1 VSSAATISPSSPGV
15 RTARRRW
22 PPLHVGMPLVR
33 DQAADAALGP
43 RAARGFPGGQ
53 SADGSG
59 THGVTCGIAGYGAYL
74 AFDERAGANPVGQAT
89 AGAVIV
95 SPTAEQRPARRRSC

>member
-15 RTARRRW
+15 RAARRWW

-33 DQAADAALGP
+33 DQAAGAALGP

-59 THGVTCGIAGYGAYL
+59 TRGVSCGIAGYAYL
-74 AFDERAGANPVGQAT
+74 AFDERAGADPVGQAT